1 MLQTAMVPILE
12 ATDEQILTDAQLLAI
27 IVRGENWALSEIY
40 ARYAGL
46 VFSIAL
52 KILND
57 RVSAEEIVPQVFTK
71 VWRHAQEYRVERG
84 KFSSWVST
92 ITHHQCIDE
101 LRRHRMYLV
110 TQPNDEELLR
120 ELASDD
126 DPLLDAQ
133 DPFEQARIRAAL
145 EEIPIQERMVI
156 ELTFW
161 RGMSHR
167 EIALHCQSPLG
178 TVKTRL
184 RLGKK
189 RLKLLLQDSF

>member
-12 ATDEQILTDAQLLAI
+12 ASEQILTDAQLLAM
-27 IVRGENWALSEIY
+27 IVSGENWALSEIY

-46 VFSIAL
+46 VFSIAF

-57 RVSAEEIVPQVFTK
+57 PVSAEEIVPQVFMK
-71 VWRHAQEYRVERG
+71 VWRHAREYRVERG

-92 ITHHQCIDE
+92 ITHHQCVDE
-101 LRRHRMYLV
+101 LRRRPVYLV
-110 TQPNDEELLR
+110 TQPGDEELLL

-189 RLKLLLQDSF
+189 RLKLLLQESV

>member
-1 MLQTAMVPILE
+1 MLQTAMVARLE
-12 ATDEQILTDAQLLAI
+12 ASEQILTDAQLLAM
-27 IVRGENWALSEIY
+27 IVSGENWALSEIY

-57 RVSAEEIVPQVFTK
+57 PVSAEEIVPQVFTK
-71 VWRHAQEYRVERG
+71 VWRHAREYRVERG

-101 LRRHRMYLV
+101 LRRRPVYLV
-110 TQPNDEELLR
+110 TQPGDEELLL

-126 DPLLDAQ
+126 DALLDAQ

-189 RLKLLLQDSF
+189 RLKLLLQESV

>member
-1 MLQTAMVPILE
+1 MLQTAMAPILE

-46 VFSIAL
+46 VFSIAF

-57 RVSAEEIVPQVFTK
+57 PVSAEEIVQQVFTK
-71 VWRHAQEYRVERG
+71 VWSHAREYRVERG

-110 TQPNDEELLR
+110 TQAGDEELLR

-189 RLKLLLQDSF
+189 RLKLLLQESV